1 MSTQLLRPP
10 GRKGGLVS
18 AALAAVIAGI
28 CATAALAAVPNN
40 TTPPTITGSARQGQT
55 LTASNGTWAN
65 NPSSFT
71 YQWQRCSASGD
82 NCTGIVSATNAT
94 YTPGAADVDNRLR
107 VVVTAL
113 NADGQSS
120 ATSARTD
127 VISGGDAPVSTAKPT
142 ITGEPVVGEEFV
154 ASNGTWT
161 GGATTFTYQW
171 QRCDSA
177 GGSCADVT
185 DATSRR
191 YGVRSADV
199 DHRMRVAVTAR
210 NASSSAT
217 ATSDVSAIV
226 SRGTPT
232 PAPTPSVNKAPTIR
246 FLSLKRNGVR
256 IIARFRVCDDGF
268 KSVTIVQRD
277 VKRGVLAYTRRFAAT
292 ARPCQSVT
300 RNWMLPPRF
309 RHGTYT
315 ATLRAVDKSQRT
327 SRTIRRSL
335 FFR

>member
-1 MSTQLLRPP
+1 MSTQLLRLP
-10 GRKGGLVS
+10 GRKGGLVP

-40 TTPPTITGSARQGQT
+40 TTLPTITGSARQGQT

-65 NPSSFT
+65 NPTSFT

-82 NCTGIVSATNAT
+82 NCTGIASATNAT

-107 VVVTAL
+107 VVVSAV

-142 ITGEPVVGEEFV
+142 ITGDTVVGEELV

-199 DHRMRVAVTAR
+199 GHRMRVAVTAR

-217 ATSDVSAIV
+217 AMSDVTAMV
-226 SRGTPT
+226 SRGMPM
-232 PAPTPSVNKAPTIR
+232 PTPSINKAPTIK

-277 VKRGVLAYTRRFAAT
+277 VKRGVLAYTRRFAAS
-292 ARPCQSVT
+292 ARPCQALT

-315 ATLRAVDKSQRT
+315 ATLRAVDKSKRT
-327 SRTIRRSL
+327 SRTISRSL

>member
-1 MSTQLLRPP
+1 MSRQLLRPS
-10 GRKGGLVS
+10 GRKGGLVP
-18 AALAAVIAGI
+18 AALAVAIAAVW
-28 CATAALAAVPNN
+28 ATAALAAVPSN
-40 TTPPTITGSARQGQT
+40 TAPPTIAGSARQGQT
-55 LTASNGTWAN
+55 LTAGNGTWAN
-65 NPSSFT
+65 NPTSFA
-71 YQWQRCSASGD
+71 YQWQRCSASGE
-82 NCTGIVSATNAT
+82 NCTGIASATNAT
-94 YTPGAADVDNRLR
+94 YTPGTADVDNRLR
-107 VVVTAL
+107 VVVTAV

-120 ATSARTD
+120 ATSSRTD

-142 ITGEPVVGEEFV
+142 ITGQAVVGEELV
-154 ASNGTWT
+154 AANGTWT

-171 QRCDSA
+171 QRCDS
-177 GGSCADVT
+177 GGSCADVI

-199 DHRMRVAVTAR
+199 GHRMRVAVTAK

-217 ATSDVSAIV
+217 ATSDMTEIV

-232 PAPTPSVNKAPTIR
+232 PSINKAPTIT

-268 KSVTIVQRD
+268 KAVTIVQRD

-292 ARPCQSVT
+292 ARPCQALT

-315 ATLRAVDKSQRT
+315 TTLRAVDKSKRT
-327 SRTIRRSL
+327 SRTISRSL